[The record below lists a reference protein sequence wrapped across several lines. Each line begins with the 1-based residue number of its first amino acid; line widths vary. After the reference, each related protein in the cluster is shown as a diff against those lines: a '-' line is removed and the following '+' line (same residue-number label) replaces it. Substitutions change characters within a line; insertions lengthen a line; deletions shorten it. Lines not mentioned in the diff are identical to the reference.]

1 MQHYRIQIGGTG
13 SGGPGGGPGNGPGV
27 VARVLFAIVAVL
39 MLVAAAF
46 LGAIFFLAALGV
58 FVVGSLMLA
67 VRIWWAKRQIE
78 KAMKRGEMPGARR
91 DTSQG
96 PRQGDDRAR
105 SRPGAGR
112 REDVID
118 GEYHV
123 MDEERKPRD
132 EASGREEKR

>member
-27 VARVLFAIVAVL
+27 VARILFAIVAVL

-78 KAMKRGEMPGARR
+78 KAMKRGEMPGARQ
-91 DTSQG
+91 DA
-96 PRQGDDRAR
+96 RQDGARAR

-123 MDEERKPRD
+123 MDERSKARD
-132 EASGREEKR
+132 ETRDGEERR

>member
-27 VARVLFAIVAVL
+27 VARILFAIVAVL

-78 KAMKRGEMPGARR
+78 KAMKRGEMPGAR
-91 DTSQG
+91 
-96 PRQGDDRAR
+96 QGDDRAR

-123 MDEERKPRD
+123 MGERGKPRD
-132 EASGREEKR
+132 EARDGEEKR